1 MRTCVGCRR
10 QAAQD
15 ELYRVVL
22 LEGALVVS
30 RTAPGRGAWLHRA
43 WAPCLAEAGRARAF
57 SRALR
62 TPIDASL
69 VDQLAVQLSAGGGKG

>member
-1 MRTCVGCRR
+1 
-10 QAAQD
+10 
-15 ELYRVVL
+15 
-22 LEGALVVS
+22 VS

-43 WAPCLAEAGRARAF
+43 WAPCLAEAGRTRAF

-69 VDQLAVQLSAGGGKG
+69 VDQLAVQLSAGGSKG